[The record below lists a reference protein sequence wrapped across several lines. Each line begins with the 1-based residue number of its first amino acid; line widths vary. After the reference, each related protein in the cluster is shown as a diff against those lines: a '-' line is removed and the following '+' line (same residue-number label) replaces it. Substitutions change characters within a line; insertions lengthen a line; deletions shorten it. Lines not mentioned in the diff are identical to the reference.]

1 MSETTRMQIIFAI
14 GHKVYEKIGMID
26 HITRW
31 ISAQWE
37 TPQHPLVSNG
47 T

>member
-31 ISAQWE
+31 ISAQRE
-37 TPQHPLVSNG
+37 MGNSTAPPG
-47 T
+47 K